1 MNSIWNKNIDLFKKR
16 FPDLAKIFSPLISD
30 FESGK
35 EKFPMEIA
43 SSKNGL
49 PIAFEN
55 TLALHSKYAPDREAQ
70 QAASKITDET
80 SAAVFL
86 SCGLGYAPIASALKS
101 PSTPIVIVE
110 CSVPHFLQALS
121 VLDWTP
127 VISHPEVIF
136 AIGTDEE
143 TAASL
148 IRKFSQDKILFFS
161 VPSQTSHAKEY
172 FSTVM
177 ELCKKNRQKEEVNTN
192 TLEKF
197 AHLWLSNS
205 CKNLSKMGELGGVKK
220 FFDAAINLSA
230 PLPFVII
237 AAGPSLEKILPHLA
251 ELKKRAVLVCV
262 DTALHSCLEYG
273 VEPDFIILV
282 DPQYACALHLEFL
295 ASPSSVLITES
306 AAWPSVF
313 RFPCREIL
321 MCSSLFPI
329 GQYFEKIMGKKG
341 DLGAGGSVTTTAW
354 DFARKCGARKIYI
367 AGMDLG
373 FPGRQTHIRGSQ
385 FEERAHR
392 TSTRLRTAET
402 DGVNALLGANPK
414 LAKDYMGNPILTDS
428 RMSLF
433 SWWFETSCAKAK
445 QDGQLTYTLTPESM
459 AINGIEIADCA
470 ELCAGEDL
478 TEIKKIFFERAEK
491 NQQAM
496 EKEAKEKGT
505 PTFDETY
512 KNFVE
517 NLCELKSLSKKGRS
531 LCEKATRDRTKIPAI
546 SMELKTIDSQ
556 ILSSKGKDA
565 AALVF
570 PTQRQLDS
578 LSKNLPEDEIL
589 RPIYFSRLI
598 YTELEKAVDE
608 YLGELK
614 IEN

>member
-1 MNSIWNKNIDLFKKR
+1 M
-16 FPDLAKIFSPLISD
+16 ISSQIED

-35 EKFPMEIA
+35 IKFPMEIA

-49 PIAFEN
+49 PVAFEN
-55 TLALHSKYAPDREAQ
+55 TLALHSKYNPEREAQ

-121 VLDWTP
+121 VLDWSP

-136 AIGTDEE
+136 AIGTDEH
-143 TAASL
+143 TASSL
-148 IRKFSQDKILFFS
+148 IRKFPQDKIIFFS
-161 VPSQTSHAKEY
+161 VPSQASHAKEY
-172 FSTVM
+172 FSSVM
-177 ELCKKNRQKEEVNTN
+177 DLCKKNRQKEEVNTN

-220 FFDAAINLSA
+220 FFDAAFRLPV

-237 AAGPSLEKILPHLA
+237 AAGPSLEKILPKLS

-295 ASPSSVLITES
+295 SSPSSVLITES

-313 RFPCREIL
+313 RFPCREIIL
-321 MCSSLFPI
+321 CSSLFPI

-341 DLGAGGSVTTTAW
+341 ELGAGGSVTTTAW
-354 DFARKCGARKIYI
+354 DFARKCGAEKIYI

-402 DGVNALLGANPK
+402 DGANALLGANPK
-414 LAKDYMGNPILTDS
+414 TARDYNGNEILTDS

-433 SWWFETSCAKAK
+433 SWWFETSCGKARE
-445 QDGQLTYTLTPESM
+445 DGQLTYTLTPESM
-459 AINGIEIADCA
+459 AIRGIEVADYNDICS
-470 ELCAGEDL
+470 GPDL
-478 TEIKKIFFERAEK
+478 TDVKKIFFERAEE
-491 NQQAM
+491 NQRMIDEEALENQA
-496 EKEAKEKGT
+496 
-505 PTFDETY
+505 PTFESAY
-512 KNFVE
+512 RNFVG
-517 NLCELKSLSKKGRS
+517 NLQELKSLSKKGRS
-531 LCEKATRDRTKIPAI
+531 LCEKGIRDRTKIPEVTR
-546 SMELKTIDSQ
+546 ELKMIDSQ

-565 AALVF
+565 ASLVF

-578 LSKNLPEDEIL
+578 LSKNLPEDETL
-589 RPIYFSRLI
+589 RPLYFSRLI
-598 YTELEKAVDE
+598 YTELERAVNE
-608 YLGELK
+608 YLCELRS
-614 IEN
+614 EE

>member
-1 MNSIWNKNIDLFKKR
+1 ML
-16 FPDLAKIFSPLISD
+16 SPLIAD

-35 EKFPMEIA
+35 INSPMDVTEA
-43 SSKNGL
+43 KNGL
-49 PIAFEN
+49 PTASEN
-55 TLALHSKYAPDREAQ
+55 GMTLHSKYAPDREAQ
-70 QAASKITDET
+70 QAASKISDEN

-86 SCGLGYAPIASALKS
+86 SCGLGYAPIAAAKKS

-110 CSVPHFLQALS
+110 ASPVHFFQALS
-121 VLDWTP
+121 VLDWSD
-127 VISHPEVIF
+127 VIRHPEVIF

-148 IRKFSQDKILFFS
+148 IRKFQQDKIIFFS
-161 VPSQTSHAKEY
+161 VPGQIAHAKEY
-172 FSTVM
+172 FSVVTD
-177 ELCKKNRQKEEVNTN
+177 LCKRNRQKEEVNTN

-205 CKNLSKMGELGGVKK
+205 CKNLPKMGELGGVSR
-220 FFDAAINLSA
+220 FFDAAQNL
-230 PLPFVII
+230 PTTLPFIII
-237 AAGPSLEKILPHLA
+237 AAGPSLEKILPKLP

-273 VEPDFIILV
+273 VEPDFVILV

-295 ASPSSVLITES
+295 ASPSSILITES

-313 RFPCREIL
+313 RFPCKEIL
-321 MCSSLFPI
+321 LCSSLFPI

-341 DLGAGGSVTTTAW
+341 ELGAGGSVTTTAW
-354 DFARKCGARKIYI
+354 DFARKCGAGKIYI

-392 TSTRLRTAET
+392 TSMRLHTAET

-414 LAKDYMGNPILTDS
+414 IARDYNGNEILTDS

-433 SWWFETSCAKAK
+433 SWWFETSCGKAR

-459 AINGIEIADCA
+459 AINGIEIADCDT
-470 ELCAGEDL
+470 LCSGPDL
-478 TEIKKIFFERAEK
+478 SEIKRIFFERAEENK
-491 NQQAM
+491 LRIK
-496 EKEAKEKGT
+496 KEAEENGT
-505 PTFDETY
+505 PKFEEVFRTF
-512 KNFVE
+512 VG
-517 NLCELKSLSKKGRS
+517 NLRELKSLSKKGRS
-531 LCEKATRDRTKIPAI
+531 LCEKGIRDRTKIPAV
-546 SMELKTIDSQ
+546 SQELKMIDSQ

-578 LSKNLPEDEIL
+578 LSKNLPEDEVL
-589 RPIYFSRLI
+589 RPIYFSKLI
-598 YTELEKAVDE
+598 YTELEKAVNEYIASLSLEDE
-608 YLGELK
+608 GHAYHLL
-614 IEN
+614 